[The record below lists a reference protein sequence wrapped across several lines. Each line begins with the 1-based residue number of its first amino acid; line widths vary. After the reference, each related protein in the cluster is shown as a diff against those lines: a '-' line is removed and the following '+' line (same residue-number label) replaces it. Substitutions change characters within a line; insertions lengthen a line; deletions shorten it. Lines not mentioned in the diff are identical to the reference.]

1 MSSSSDKGF
10 KVSKA
15 GTGKKKK
22 SGGGTGGKNNN
33 DSRRRS
39 SSVGGGSVVV
49 VRQADMDAASERLE
63 EVSTELLSALED
75 AGLPPSR

>member
-39 SSVGGGSVVV
+39 SSFVV